1 MPGFDMPDHA
11 TVLCVCLWP
20 CFPDLPPLSRYFHY
34 MLAAVAEQ
42 ALHEDGEGDAS
53 VTDKDP
59 VLVARYQALQ
69 VNLLKAVL
77 PMPYAIA

>member
-1 MPGFDMPDHA
+1 MRDWEDCSRLHA
-11 TVLCVCLWP
+11 AYSSLPVYIRLRGLMLCGC
-20 CFPDLPPLSRYFHY
+20 SYFHY

-42 ALHEDGEGDAS
+42 ALHADGEGDAS

-69 VNLLKAVL
+69 VSRGE
-77 PMPYAIA
+77 

>member
-1 MPGFDMPDHA
+1 M
-11 TVLCVCLWP
+11 LCGC
-20 CFPDLPPLSRYFHY
+20 SYFHY

-42 ALHEDGEGDAS
+42 ALHADGEGDAS

-69 VNLLKAVL
+69 VSRGE
-77 PMPYAIA
+77 